1 MSAAL
6 HSADTAE
13 PNLTPM
19 LDMVFQLVTFFMLV
33 LNFQAA
39 ALDMSLKL
47 PVVGSARPVDTK
59 SEDLL
64 VLNVNL
70 KGEVIVY
77 GIPKN
82 TEEYL
87 AKEAQF
93 SRKRLEIDGKKIKPG
108 DELPTMVV
116 VRADQKTP
124 FDLLN
129 KVLTDCQKNGFRRF
143 ALRAMNAAPEKKS

>member
-6 HSADTAE
+6 HSAEQAE
-13 PNLTPM
+13 PNLTPI
-19 LDMVFQLVTFFMLV
+19 LDMVFQLITFFMLV

-47 PVVGSARPVDTK
+47 PVVGSARPVDAK

-70 KGEVIVY
+70 QGQVIVY
-77 GIPKN
+77 GVPKPD
-82 TEEYL
+82 TEAYL
-87 AKEAQF
+87 LKEAQL
-93 SRKRLEIDGKKIKPG
+93 SRKKLELAGTKIKPG
-108 DELPTMVV
+108 DELPTLVV

-124 FDLLN
+124 F
-129 KVLTDCQKNGFRRF
+129 
-143 ALRAMNAAPEKKS
+143 

>member
-6 HSADTAE
+6 HSSESAE
-13 PNLTPM
+13 PNLTPI
-19 LDMVFQLVTFFMLV
+19 LDMVFQLITFFMLV
-33 LNFQAA
+33 LNFQSA

-77 GIPKN
+77 GMPRE
-82 TEEYL
+82 TGPYL
-87 AKEAQF
+87 KREADMTR
-93 SRKRLEIDGKKIKPG
+93 RKLASDNKIIKPG
-108 DELPTMVV
+108 DELPTLVV

-129 KVLTDCQKNGFRRF
+129 KVLTDCQSNGFRKF
-143 ALRAMNAAPEKKS
+143 ALRAMNAVQEARS